1 MFAPIAVP
9 TQAGDSKGPEPAHAN
24 SHQVHPEGTT
34 TLATAVIP
42 FSGGAIPTMVILSL
56 LPLHLGTDQ
65 VKL

>member
-9 TQAGDSKGPEPAHAN
+9 TQAVGSKSPEPVHAN

-56 LPLHLGTDQ
+56 VPLHFGADQ